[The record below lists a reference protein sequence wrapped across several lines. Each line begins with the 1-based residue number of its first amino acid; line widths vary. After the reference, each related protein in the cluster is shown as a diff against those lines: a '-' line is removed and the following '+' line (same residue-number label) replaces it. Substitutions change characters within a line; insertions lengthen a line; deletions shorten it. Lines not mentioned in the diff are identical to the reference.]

1 MTDTDLKTIQ
11 TLIAQCKASGTA
23 AEVIL
28 AIVPMV
34 AIIFGTALLFF
45 FILYNYKLR
54 KERIRL
60 QMPTASTMAHLR
72 FISLLAGC
80 VAFTAGIPL
89 TLYFVFTDPRH
100 PGILGG
106 LIPLTAGLGLVAF
119 FYLSK
124 NATENNV

>member
-11 TLIAQCKASGTA
+11 SLIAQCKSSGTA

-28 AIVPMV
+28 SIVPLVAIV
-34 AIIFGTALLFF
+34 FGTALLFF
-45 FILYNYKLR
+45 FLFYNYKLR
-54 KERIRL
+54 KERIRM
-60 QMPTASTMAHLR
+60 QIPTVSTMAHLR
-72 FISLLAGC
+72 FISLLTGC

-119 FYLSK
+119 YYLSK